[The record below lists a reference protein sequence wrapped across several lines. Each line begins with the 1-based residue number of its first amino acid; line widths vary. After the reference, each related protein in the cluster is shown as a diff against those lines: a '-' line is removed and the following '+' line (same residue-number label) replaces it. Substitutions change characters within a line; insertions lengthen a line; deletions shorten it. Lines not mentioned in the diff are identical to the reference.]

1 MAVPAGK
8 TGAQGA
14 ETMATGEERET
25 GESGPT
31 SVFVSYARADRKAA
45 LPIIRALENAGFSVW
60 WDGKLEG
67 GERYLGT
74 TEAALEGA
82 KAVVVLWSKTSVASH
97 WVHDEAMR
105 GRDRRCIVPLTI
117 DGAQPPLGFRQ
128 FQTID
133 LSGRGARS
141 RKAGLD
147 AMIHA
152 VAALH
157 GRSAPE
163 PAPLQRPV
171 GRRAFI
177 AGGAAAAAAA
187 GGGIAWWAGLFG
199 GEAQARSIAV
209 LPFDNLGGNAGRAY
223 FSDGL
228 AAEIRTQL
236 ARNPLLE
243 VAAQTSSNRFRDSN
257 DDARTISR
265 ALKVRYLLDGN
276 VRTTGSVVRISA
288 ELIDGETG
296 FSQWSRAFDRPLADL
311 FAVQEEIADAV
322 AVALAAQIDRQQ
334 SGHRGTAAAA
344 AGGTANLTAY
354 DSQLRG
360 KDLFDQAID
369 EESDRAALAH
379 FDAAIA
385 ADPRY
390 ALAYSARSRALTVI
404 GNQYEQGERRRE
416 TYRLAVE
423 AAQRGAALAPEVAE
437 TQSALGFAL
446 FNGRLDA
453 RAARGPY
460 ERSLALGRGEADILS
475 RYALYSARCGRIA
488 AAREAIGRSAALD
501 PLNARTQRL
510 IGDVEYSAR
519 RYAESI
525 PSFRRALELNPQLSV
540 AHSAIGAALLM
551 MGRIDE
557 ARAEYEREPSS
568 LFKLAGIAIV
578 AGRKG
583 NEAEAAGAFDR
594 LRAEHGDNGLYQQAQ
609 ILAQSARPDEAMA
622 RLLEAFRSIDSGLV
636 YLRNDP
642 FVDPLRRA
650 PVFNDLLNR
659 LGFA

>member
-1 MAVPAGK
+1 
-8 TGAQGA
+8 
-14 ETMATGEERET
+14 MATGEARET
-25 GESGPT
+25 GESGPAT
-31 SVFVSYARADRKAA
+31 VFVSYARADRKAA
-45 LPIIRALENAGFSVW
+45 LPVIHALEAAGFPVW
-60 WDGKLEG
+60 WDGMLEG

-74 TEAALEGA
+74 TEAALESA
-82 KAVVVLWSKTSVASH
+82 KAVVVLWSRTSAASH

-105 GRDRRCIVPLTI
+105 GRDRHCIVPLTI

-133 LSGRGARS
+133 LSRRGARH

-152 VAALH
+152 VAVLH
-157 GRSAPE
+157 GR
-163 PAPLQRPV
+163 PAGELQPPPQPV
-171 GRRAFI
+171 NRRLVI
-177 AGGAAAAAAA
+177 AGGAAAAAAAAA
-187 GGGIAWWAGLFG
+187 GGGIAWWSGLLG
-199 GEAQARSIAV
+199 GEAHARSIAV
-209 LPFDNLGGNAGRAY
+209 LPFDNLSGNAGRAY

-236 ARNPLLE
+236 ARNPLLQ
-243 VAAQTSSNRFRDSN
+243 VAAQTSSNRFRDSD

-276 VRTTGSVVRISA
+276 VRTTGALVRISA

-322 AVALAAQIDRQQ
+322 AGALAAQIDQRQ
-334 SGHRGTAAAA
+334 SGRRGTGA
-344 AGGTANLTAY
+344 AGGTSNLTAY

-360 KDLFDQAID
+360 RDLFDRGAD

-390 ALAYSARSRALTVI
+390 ALAHSARARVLTVI
-404 GNQYEQGERRRE
+404 GNQYDQGDRRRE

-423 AAQRGAALAPEVAE
+423 AAQRGAALAPDVAE

-446 FNGRLDA
+446 HHGRLDA

-475 RYALYSARCGRIA
+475 RYANYSARCGRIGP
-488 AAREAIGRSAALD
+488 AREAIGRSAALD
-501 PLNARTQRL
+501 PLNARTQKS
-510 IGDVEYSAR
+510 IGDIEYSAR

-525 PSFRRALELNPQLSV
+525 PPLRRALELNPRLSIV
-540 AHSAIGAALLM
+540 HSTIGASLLM
-551 MGRIDE
+551 MGRADE
-557 ARAEYEREPSS
+557 ALAEYEREPSS
-568 LFKLAGIAIV
+568 LFKLPGIAIV
-578 AGRKG
+578 ARRQGR
-583 NEAEAAGAFDR
+583 EADAARAFEQ
-594 LRAEHGDNGLYQQAQ
+594 LRSEHGDNGLYQQAQ
-609 ILAQSARPDEAMA
+609 ILAQAGQAGEAMA
-622 RLLEAFRSIDSGLV
+622 RLLEALRLVDSGLI

-642 FVDPLRRA
+642 FVDPLRRD
-650 PVFNDLLNR
+650 PRFNDLLNR

>member
-1 MAVPAGK
+1 MAAGAGEDSKADEPA
-8 TGAQGA
+8 
-14 ETMATGEERET
+14 
-25 GESGPT
+25 
-31 SVFVSYARADRKAA
+31 SVFVSYARADQKAA
-45 LPIIRALENAGFSVW
+45 LPVIHALEQAGFPVW

-133 LSGRGARS
+133 LSQRGAKS

-152 VAALH
+152 VAVLH
-157 GRSAPE
+157 GRPVEDLAPV
-163 PAPLQRPV
+163 RV
-171 GRRAFI
+171 RGVNRRAVL
-177 AGGAAAAAAA
+177 AGGAAAAVAA
-187 GGGIAWWAGLFG
+187 GGGIAWWAGVLG
-199 GEAQARSIAV
+199 GEAPARSIAV
-209 LPFDNLGGNAGRAY
+209 LPFDNLSGDAGRAY

-236 ARNPLLE
+236 ARNPMLQ

-257 DDARTISR
+257 DDARTISH

-276 VRTTGSVVRISA
+276 VRTTGTLVRVSA

-311 FAVQEEIADAV
+311 FALQGEIADAV
-322 AVALAAQIDRQQ
+322 AGALAAQIDQQQ
-334 SGHRGTAAAA
+334 SGRGSAGGG
-344 AGGTANLTAY
+344 AGGTSNLTAY
-354 DSQLRG
+354 DSLLRG

-369 EESDRAALAH
+369 EASDRAALAH

-390 ALAYSARSRALTVI
+390 ALAYSARSRVLAVI
-404 GNQYEQGERRRE
+404 GNQYDQGDRRRE
-416 TYRLAVE
+416 TYRLAIE
-423 AAQRGAALAPEVAE
+423 AAQRGAALAPDVAE

-453 RAARGPY
+453 RIARGPI
-460 ERSLALGRGEADILS
+460 ERSLALGRGDADILS
-475 RYALYSARCGRIA
+475 RYAQYSARCGRIGP
-488 AAREAIGRSAALD
+488 ARDAIARAAALD
-501 PLNARTQRL
+501 PLNARVQRYV
-510 IGDVEYSAR
+510 GEVEYAAR

-525 PSFRRALELNPQLSV
+525 APFRRAL
-540 AHSAIGAALLM
+540 
-551 MGRIDE
+551 
-557 ARAEYEREPSS
+557 
-568 LFKLAGIAIV
+568 
-578 AGRKG
+578 
-583 NEAEAAGAFDR
+583 
-594 LRAEHGDNGLYQQAQ
+594 
-609 ILAQSARPDEAMA
+609 
-622 RLLEAFRSIDSGLV
+622 
-636 YLRNDP
+636 
-642 FVDPLRRA
+642 
-650 PVFNDLLNR
+650 
-659 LGFA
+659 

>member
-1 MAVPAGK
+1 
-8 TGAQGA
+8 
-14 ETMATGEERET
+14 MATGEERET
-25 GESGPT
+25 GEGRPT
-31 SVFVSYARADRKAA
+31 VFVSYSRADRKAA
-45 LPIIRALENAGFSVW
+45 LPIIRALEEAGFEVW
-60 WDGKLEG
+60 WDGRLEG

-82 KAVVVLWSKTSVASH
+82 EAVVVLWSKTSVASH

-117 DGAQPPLGFRQ
+117 DGTQPPLGFRQ

-133 LSGRGARS
+133 LSQRSARQ

-147 AMIHA
+147 ATIHA

-157 GRSAPE
+157 GRPPPGPRG
-163 PAPLQRPV
+163 PAAR
-171 GRRAFI
+171 GRGVDRRLVI
-177 AGGAAAAAAA
+177 AGGAATAAAA
-187 GGGIAWWAGLFG
+187 GGGIAWWTGLLG
-199 GEAQARSIAV
+199 GGTDARSIAV
-209 LPFDNLGGNAGRAY
+209 LPFDNLGGNAARAY

-236 ARNPLLE
+236 ARNPLLQ
-243 VAAQTSSNRFRDSN
+243 VAAQTSSNRFRDS
-257 DDARTISR
+257 DEDARTISR

-276 VRTTGSVVRISA
+276 VRTTGSLVRISA

-322 AVALAAQIDRQQ
+322 AGALAAQIDRHQ
-334 SGHRGTAAAA
+334 SGRRDPAAT
-344 AGGTANLTAY
+344 GGTANLTAY
-354 DSQLRG
+354 DAQLRG
-360 KDLFDQAID
+360 RDLFDRGID
-369 EESDRAALAH
+369 EESDRAALGH

-390 ALAYSARSRALTVI
+390 ALAHSARSRALTVI
-404 GNQYEQGERRRE
+404 ANQYEQGDRRRE

-423 AAQRGAALAPEVAE
+423 AAQRGAALAPDVAE

-475 RYALYSARCGRIA
+475 RYAGYSARCGRIA
-488 AAREAIGRSAALD
+488 PAREAIARSAALD

-519 RYAESI
+519 NYAESI
-525 PSFRRALELNPQLSV
+525 PPFRRALELNPQLSV
-540 AHSAIGAALLM
+540 AHSAIGASLLM
-551 MGRIDE
+551 MGRVDE
-557 ARAEYEREPSS
+557 ARAEYELEPNS
-568 LFKLAGIAIV
+568 LFKLPGLAIV
-578 AGRKG
+578 ARRQRLA
-583 NEAEAAGAFDR
+583 AEAAAAFEL
-594 LRAEHGDNGLYQQAQ
+594 LRSEHGDNCLYQQAQ
-609 ILAQSARPDEAMA
+609 VLAQWGQAPAAMA
-622 RLLEAFRSIDSGLV
+622 RLLEALRAIDAGLV

-642 FVDPLRRA
+642 LVDPLRREPA
-650 PVFNDLLNR
+650 FNDLLSR